1 MDRVLIL
8 VVLGVMAVGVSL
20 ALQRRRPEPPSAPSY
35 RAPRQL
41 DRDDFAEP
49 ETPLLV
55 AVFTSATCNSCASA
69 WSTVGEV
76 ADGLAGVVMQRIEIQ
91 DDPRGLH
98 ERYKIDGVP
107 STLVADAEGVV
118 HESFFGPFE
127 AEKLATALA
136 EREQQG

>member
-1 MDRVLIL
+1 MDRVVIL
-8 VVLGVMAVGVSL
+8 VVLGVIAVGVSL

-41 DRDDFAEP
+41 DRDDFVEP
-49 ETPLLV
+49 GTPVLV
-55 AVFTSATCNSCASA
+55 AVFTSATCNSCDSA
-69 WSTVGEV
+69 WATVGEV
-76 ADGLAGVVMQRIEIQ
+76 TAGRTGVVTQRIEIQ

-107 STLVADAEGVV
+107 STIVADAEGVV
-118 HESFFGPFE
+118 HDSYFGPFE

-136 EREQQG
+136 EREQQR